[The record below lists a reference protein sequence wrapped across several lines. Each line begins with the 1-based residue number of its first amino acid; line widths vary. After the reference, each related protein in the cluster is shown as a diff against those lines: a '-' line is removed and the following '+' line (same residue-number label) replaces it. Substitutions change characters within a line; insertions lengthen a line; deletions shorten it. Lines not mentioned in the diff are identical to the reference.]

1 MDECKKLGIK
11 VILITSENLKEKNW
25 PWHAIDEVYYMPETE
40 PFTWNLDHLVQ
51 GFQYLMKNNKIDS
64 VVALDDFD
72 VEKAAMIRETFR
84 ISGNG
89 TNYAQIFS

>member
-1 MDECKKLGIK
+1 
-11 VILITSENLKEKNW
+11 
-25 PWHAIDEVYYMPETE
+25 MPETE

-84 ISGNG
+84 IREWDKPRIDISVISW
-89 TNYAQIFS
+89 Q

>member
-1 MDECKKLGIK
+1 
-11 VILITSENLKEKNW
+11 
-25 PWHAIDEVYYMPETE
+25 MPETE

-84 ISGNG
+84 IPEWDKLRTDISVISW
-89 TNYAQIFS
+89 Q